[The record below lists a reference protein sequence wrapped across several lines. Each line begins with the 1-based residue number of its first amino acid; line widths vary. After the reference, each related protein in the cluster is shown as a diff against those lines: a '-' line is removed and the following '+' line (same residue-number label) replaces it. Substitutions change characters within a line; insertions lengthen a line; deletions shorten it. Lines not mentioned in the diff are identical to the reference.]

1 MSDNITPAEWDSI
14 GKKDPHNKRN
24 MTVKHIEDSIESPQ
38 HYNKGSME
46 CIDAIEGMLTREEY
60 IGYLRGNSLK
70 YRWRFREKGK
80 PVEDLRKARWYES
93 RLLNYMMDTSSEK
106 L

>member
-1 MSDNITPAEWDSI
+1 MINNIAPAEWDSI
-14 GKKDPHNKRN
+14 GKKDPHHKKN
-24 MTVKHIEDSIESPQ
+24 MTTKPAEDAIESPK
-38 HYNKGSME
+38 HYNQGSLE

-80 PVEDLRKARWYES
+80 PINDLRKARWYES
-93 RLLNYMMDTSSEK
+93 RLLNYMMDFSSEK